1 MTKILFNNISYSAD
15 LIKNITHLLNNYE
28 LFREKYFSTLCLAH
42 LQKRFH
48 ESELLLTHSA
58 TGALEMIATL
68 IEANEDDEIIM
79 PSFTYVS
86 SANAFVNR
94 GAKPVFVDIDPH
106 TLCINADLVESAIT
120 PKTKAIVAVHYGG
133 HACNLDA
140 LKIICNK
147 HKLFLIEDA
156 AMSYGFDY
164 NGRPVGSIGDFG
176 VISFDITKHISAI
189 QGGLLLINND
199 NYKKRAH
206 QIYHIGTN
214 RVEFMN
220 GSFPYYEW
228 VDYGSKYQMN
238 EMNAVVL
245 YDALMHENE
254 LMTNRINISRI
265 YYEEL
270 HTLISKGIVRAVP
283 TEWLSN
289 NIHLFYV
296 IIPSAQKRNQ
306 VIQQLHELG
315 IEAVFHYQP
324 LHSSPMGKR
333 IVAYHPLPVTESVA
347 NSILRLPMHSK
358 MDENDVR
365 KITNTLTHLLSPSNA
380 AI

>member
-1 MTKILFNNISYSAD
+1 M
-15 LIKNITHLLNNYE
+15 
-28 LFREKYFSTLCLAH
+28 FREKHFSTLCLAH
-42 LQKRFH
+42 LQKRFN

-58 TGALEMIATL
+58 TGALEMIATI

-86 SANAFVNR
+86 TANAFVSR
-94 GAKPVFVDIDPH
+94 RAKPVFVDIDAY
-106 TLCINADLVESAIT
+106 TLCINPDLVERAIT
-120 PKTKAIVAVHYGG
+120 SKTKAIVAVHYGG

-140 LKIICNK
+140 LKTICNK
-147 HKLFLIEDA
+147 HKLLLIEDA

-176 VISFDITKHISAI
+176 IISFDITKHISAI

-214 RVEFMN
+214 RVEFIN
-220 GSFPYYEW
+220 GSLPYYEW

-245 YDALMHENE
+245 YDSLMHENE
-254 LMTNRINISRI
+254 QMTNRINISRI

-270 HTLISKGIVRAVP
+270 HPLISKGIVRAVP

-306 VIQQLHELG
+306 IIQQLLELG

-333 IVAYHPLPVTESVA
+333 IVAYNPLPVTESVA
-347 NSILRLPMHSK
+347 DSIIRLPMHSK
-358 MDENDVR
+358 MDENDVK
-365 KITNTLTHLLSPSNA
+365 KITNTLIGLLSTSNA
-380 AI
+380 ST

>member
-1 MTKILFNNISYSAD
+1 MSKILFNNISYSPQ
-15 LIKNITHLLNNYE
+15 LIKNIEHLLGNYE
-28 LFREKYFSTLCLAH
+28 LFRNKHYSTLCLAY
-42 LQKRFH
+42 LQKKYSQ
-48 ESELLLTHSA
+48 SELLLTHSA
-58 TGALEMIATL
+58 TGALEIIATL
-68 IEANEDDEIIM
+68 INAKEDDEIIM

-86 SANAFVNR
+86 TALAFANK
-94 GAKPVFVDIDPH
+94 GAKLVFVDIEPN
-106 TLCINADLVESAIT
+106 TLCINVKEVEAAIT
-120 PKTKAIVAVHYGG
+120 PNTKAIVGVHYGG
-133 HACNLDA
+133 HACDIDKLKA
-140 LKIICNK
+140 LCDEY
-147 HKLFLIEDA
+147 KLFLIEDA
-156 AMSYGFDY
+156 AMSYGF
-164 NGRPVGSIGDFG
+164 NHNNRPLGTIGNFG

-220 GSFPYYEW
+220 GTFPYYEW

-245 YDALMHENE
+245 YDAFMHENE

-270 HTLISKGIVRAVP
+270 HPLISKGIIRAVP

-306 VIQQLHELG
+306 LIQQLHDLG

-333 IVAYHPLPVTESVA
+333 IVACNPLPVTESVA
-347 NSILRLPMHSK
+347 NSILRLPMHCK
-358 MDENDVR
+358 MDENDVK
-365 KITNTLTHLLSPSNA
+365 KIARTLTHLLSPLNA